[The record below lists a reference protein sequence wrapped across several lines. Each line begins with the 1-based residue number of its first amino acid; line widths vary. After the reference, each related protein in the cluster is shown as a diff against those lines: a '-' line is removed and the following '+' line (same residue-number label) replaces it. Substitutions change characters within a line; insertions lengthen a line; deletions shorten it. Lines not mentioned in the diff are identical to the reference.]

1 MRVLR
6 ILGNTI
12 RRRFVTVVLAVGCC
26 LGLWKDNEKWDDD
39 CVWLDGPGPCDDL
52 WYNNEIWDNNEI
64 WPICD

>member
-12 RRRFVTVVLAVGCC
+12 RRRFVTVVLAAGCC
-26 LGLWKDNEKWDDD
+26 LAFWKDNETWDDD
-39 CVWLDGPGPCDDL
+39 CVWLDGPCDEI